1 MAIRA
6 FVFDMDGTIL
16 HSLPDLAIATNEALE
31 RQGYPTHT
39 YDEIMSYMGN
49 GAQRLIERAL
59 PPGTAPGICKRT
71 FDLWRGIYIAS
82 DYANTAPFPGI
93 VDTLHE
99 LRKRGMKTGILS
111 NKFDAG
117 VRALAEQY
125 FPGLF
130 DAVRGEIPPTPRKPD
145 PTSLLN
151 MLDELGVSPAETAY
165 VGDLNVDVRT
175 ARNAGVLAVGVSWGY
190 AAADPL
196 RLDLLDAYVHSPAEL
211 LELLAHR

>member
-49 GAQRLIERAL
+49 VAQKLIERAL
-59 PPGTAPGICKRT
+59 PPGTPANVCQRT
-71 FDLWRGIYIAS
+71 FELWRAIYLQS

-93 VDTLHE
+93 IDTLRE
-99 LRKRGMKTGILS
+99 LRRRDMKTGILS

-117 VRALAEQY
+117 VRSLAEQY

-130 DAVRGEIPPTPRKPD
+130 DAVRGEIPPAPRKPD
-145 PTSLLN
+145 PTTLLQ
-151 MLDELGVSPAETAY
+151 MLDALGVQPEETIY
-165 VGDLNVDVRT
+165 VGDLNIDRKT
-175 ARNAGVLAVGVSWGY
+175 ARNAGCTFAAVSWGY
-190 AAADPL
+190 AKASPLPVEALDHYIHDPGEL
-196 RLDLLDAYVHSPAEL
+196 LALLDA
-211 LELLAHR
+211 

>member
-49 GAQRLIERAL
+49 GAQKLIERAL
-59 PPGTAPGICKRT
+59 PPGTPANVCQRT
-71 FDLWRGIYIAS
+71 FELWRAIYLQS

-93 VDTLHE
+93 IDTLRE
-99 LRKRGMKTGILS
+99 LRRRDMKTGILS

-117 VRALAEQY
+117 VRSLAEQY

-130 DAVRGEIPPTPRKPD
+130 DAVRGEIPPAPRKPD
-145 PTSLLN
+145 PTTLLQ
-151 MLDELGVSPAETAY
+151 MLDALGVQPEETIY
-165 VGDLNVDVRT
+165 VGDLNIDRKT
-175 ARNAGVLAVGVSWGY
+175 ARNAGCTFAAVSWGY
-190 AAADPL
+190 AKASPLPVEALDHYIHDPGEL
-196 RLDLLDAYVHSPAEL
+196 LALLDA
-211 LELLAHR
+211 